1 MKKLKV
7 LFLCTGNSARSI
19 FAEHILRLRDSE
31 HFEAYSAGADPRVA
45 PHPMTLRVLEDFYHI
60 DSSQAQSKSWDAY
73 KDIAF
78 DMVITVC
85 DKARETCPTWPS
97 RPIVAH
103 WGSPDP
109 AAFVGDEAATLQHF
123 KDVAMQITRRI
134 DIMLALP
141 IERFE
146 KYRLEFEQELQAIGQ
161 TA

>member
-19 FAEHILRLRDSE
+19 FAECILRLRNSE
-31 HFEAYSAGADPRVA
+31 HFEAYSAGVA
-45 PHPMTLRVLEDFYHI
+45 PKETPHPMTLRVLEEFYHV
-60 DSSQAQSKSWDAY
+60 DTSKVHSQSWNTY
-73 KDIAF
+73 KNTPF

-109 AAFVGDEAATLQHF
+109 AAFEGDDEATFQNF
-123 KDVAMQITRRI
+123 KEVAMQITRRI

-141 IERFE
+141 IEHFE
-146 KYRLEFEQELQAIGQ
+146 KYRNDFEKDIQAIGNES
-161 TA
+161 

>member
-7 LFLCTGNSARSI
+7 LFLCTGNSARSL
-19 FAEHILRLRDSE
+19 FAEHILRLRNSE
-31 HFEAYSAGADPRVA
+31 HFEAYSAGADPKEA
-45 PHPMTLRVLEDFYHI
+45 PHPMTLRVLEEFYHV
-60 DSSQAQSKSWDAY
+60 DTSQARSKSWDSY
-73 KDIAF
+73 KETPF

-85 DKARETCPTWPS
+85 DRARETCPNWPS

-109 AAFVGDEAATLQHF
+109 AAFSGSEEATRQHF

-141 IERFE
+141 VERFE
-146 KYRLEFEQELQAIGQ
+146 KYRIDYEKDIQAIGDI
-161 TA
+161 A